1 MDFNKQLKNAITTGK
16 MTFGQRQA
24 TDFCASGA
32 AKMLIFAAN
41 CPRDYI
47 DGLLSEHPDVPM
59 HQTELV
65 NRELGAACAKPFAVS
80 TICVLDE
87 GNSELLTLQPNVE

>member
-1 MDFNKQLKNAITTGK
+1 MDFGKQLKNAITTGT
-16 MTFGQRQA
+16 MIFGQRQ
-24 TDFCASGA
+24 TIDSCANGD

-41 CPRDYI
+41 CPREYI
-47 DGLLSEHPDVPM
+47 DGLLSEHPEIPM
-59 HQTELV
+59 HQSELV

-87 GNSELLTLQPNVE
+87 GNSELLTLKPNVE